1 MQFVDEA
8 SIEVHAGDGGPGIVS
23 FRREAQVPLG
33 GPDGGNGGK
42 GGDVVL
48 EADDGTATLLD
59 HRYRRWYKA
68 PKGGSGGPSNRTGRG
83 GEDLLIPVPL
93 GTIISDEE
101 TGEILADLSTHG
113 ERLVVAQGGR
123 GGKGNAHFTSSR
135 RQAPR
140 MAQEGEAGVHR
151 VLALSLK
158 LVADVGL
165 VGLPNAGK
173 STFIRAISAS
183 RARVAAY
190 PFTTLVPNLG
200 VVRVDERTFVV
211 ADIPGLV
218 AGAHQGQGLGDRFLK
233 HVERTRVLVHLVSLS
248 PDAVPP
254 LKAFDVITTE
264 LAAHSPELAKRPQIV
279 VLNKI
284 DVLEDR
290 YELELW
296 RDAFR
301 ERGVEVLTAS
311 GLTRE
316 NVTEVL
322 RAVVGLL
329 SDAAPEAPE
338 PTPWSPV

>member
-48 EADDGTATLLD
+48 EADERTSTLLD

-68 PKGGSGGPSNRTGRG
+68 PKGGAGGPSNRTGRG
-83 GEDLLIPVPL
+83 GEDLVIPVPL
-93 GTIISDEE
+93 GTIVSDEE
-101 TGEILADLSTHG
+101 TGEILADLSTPG

-140 MAQEGEAGVHR
+140 MAQDGEAGVHR

-218 AGAHQGQGLGDRFLK
+218 AGAHLGEGLGDRFLK

-248 PDAVPP
+248 PDAVAP
-254 LKAFDVITTE
+254 LKAFDIITEE
-264 LAAHSPELAKRPQIV
+264 LEAHSPELAKRPQIV

-284 DVLEDR
+284 DVVEDR
-290 YELELW
+290 YELDLW

-316 NVTEVL
+316 NVTDVL

-329 SDAAPEAPE
+329 GDADPE
-338 PTPWSPV
+338 PAEPAPWSPV